1 MHNPSSS
8 SDVLHASARAD
19 AQVVRAPASVLDRL
33 EAKGRFEVWCHDIE
47 GRLRWYEEFPNLVVT
62 VGKNLILDS
71 ALSAAGYT
79 ATEYLGLISSVGYSA
94 ISASDTMT
102 SHPGWTEAG
111 TTNAPTF
118 SGNRG
123 NAAWSAASGG
133 VKAFSANPS
142 FSMTGA
148 GTVKGAFLVGGA
160 GATNGVM
167 NTAGTLISAGLFVSG
182 DRAVLSGDTVS
193 VSYSMS
199 I

>member
-1 MHNPSSS
+1 MTEKLNA
-8 SDVLHASARAD
+8 VEASGATIHMRPNLEEELEIHGVFV
-19 AQVVRAPASVLDRL
+19 AQCRDKDGNLKW
-33 EAKGRFEVWCHDIE
+33 E
-47 GRLRWYEEFPNLVVT
+47 EEFDNTVVT

-71 ALSAAGYT
+71 ALAGSTYT
-79 ATEYLGLISSVGYSA
+79 AAEFLGLISSVSYSA
-94 ISASDTMT
+94 IAASDTMA

-123 NAAWSAASGG
+123 TAAWSVAANGS
-133 VKAFSANPS
+133 KALSANLS

-148 GTVKGAFLVGGA
+148 GTLKGAFMVGGS
-160 GATNGVM
+160 GAVATVM
-167 NTAGTLISAGLFVSG
+167 STAGVLVSAGLFTGG
-182 DRAVLSGDTVS
+182 DRTVANGDTVT